1 MTCRQAIRTFRTM
14 GPEID
19 ATDDGHLDDDA
30 LEALE
35 RFVEAVEE
43 RPAPNPPVPA
53 SPVTTGGDS
62 R

>member
-1 MTCRQAIRTFRTM
+1 M

-19 ATDDGHLDDDA
+19 ATDGGHLDDDA